1 MLMQLMQQWR
11 LSPPPKPDFNGPGS
25 RPGHNRR
32 NEMIESDIFPVWAVE
47 FPHRGD
53 PVAFFIPS
61 LDEMEKLVK
70 NTPSI
75 PDGGQRSD
83 LERYEDARF
92 SLGDDLSHM
101 KIIPE
106 IVLEEIVEDP
116 TEWEGRWGQC
126 GGPAGRAAL
135 RAATGIY

>member
-1 MLMQLMQQWR
+1 ME
-11 LSPPPKPDFNGPGS
+11 K
-25 RPGHNRR
+25 
-32 NEMIESDIFPVWAVE
+32 SDIFPVWAVE
-47 FPHRGD
+47 FPHRGT
-53 PVAFFIPS
+53 PVAFSISS
-61 LDEMEKLVK
+61 LDEMENLA
-70 NTPSI
+70 NPRGG

-83 LERYEDARF
+83 LERYEDAVHA
-92 SLGDDLSHM
+92 LGWDLSHL

-106 IVLEEIVEDP
+106 ISLPDILLDP